1 MPKLESALIS
11 LHALGRPAAGGRITA
26 TALLAVT
33 LVYLVAVLSVP
44 LYAPQRIV
52 WLAVYPVVSA
62 EMSGIGF
69 GRVFVKS
76 LWVLPLVALIGM
88 FNPMIDTETAF
99 TVGGVAVSRGWV
111 SFTSIALRGM
121 LAVQAVLVLTLSAG
135 FFDMCDSMRRLG
147 CPRVLVT
154 QMQFTYRYMIVVI
167 EEALGMDR
175 ARKSRGFGRKSYP
188 LGMWGRMVGQLFVR
202 SYERAGRI
210 HRAMLSRG
218 FDGTMPTPS
227 SAAPAMNARSWTY
240 LALWTAVIVALRLL
254 DFRLISCV
262 AP

>member
-11 LHALGRPAAGGRITA
+11 LHSLGRRATGSGITA

-52 WLAVYPVVSA
+52 WLAVYPVVAA

-69 GRVFVKS
+69 GRVFVRS
-76 LWVLPLVALIGM
+76 LWVLPLVALIGV
-88 FNPMIDTETAF
+88 FNPLIDTETAF

-111 SFTSIALRGM
+111 SFASIALRGM
-121 LAVQAVLVLTLSAG
+121 LAVQAAIVLTVSAG
-135 FFDMCDSMRRLG
+135 FYDMCTAMRRLG

-175 ARKSRGFGRKSYP
+175 ARKSRGFGRKGYP
-188 LGMWGRMVGQLFVR
+188 LRMWGRMVGQLFVR

-210 HRAMLSRG
+210 HRAMMARG
-218 FDGTMPTPS
+218 FDGTMPTPTRDS
-227 SAAPAMNARSWTY
+227 MMNRASWIY
-240 LALWTAVIVALRLL
+240 LVVWTIVIATLRLVN
-254 DFRLISCV
+254 IY
-262 AP
+262 

>member
-26 TALLAVT
+26 TASLAVT

-99 TVGGVAVSRGWV
+99 TVSGVAVSRGWV

-147 CPRVLVT
+147 
-154 QMQFTYRYMIVVI
+154 
-167 EEALGMDR
+167 
-175 ARKSRGFGRKSYP
+175 
-188 LGMWGRMVGQLFVR
+188 
-202 SYERAGRI
+202 
-210 HRAMLSRG
+210 
-218 FDGTMPTPS
+218 
-227 SAAPAMNARSWTY
+227 
-240 LALWTAVIVALRLL
+240 
-254 DFRLISCV
+254 
-262 AP
+262 